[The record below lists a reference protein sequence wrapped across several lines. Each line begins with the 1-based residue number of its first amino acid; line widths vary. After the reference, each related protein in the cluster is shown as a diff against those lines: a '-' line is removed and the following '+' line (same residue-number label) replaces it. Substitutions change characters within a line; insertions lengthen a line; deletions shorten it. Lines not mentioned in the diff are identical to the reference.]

1 MDIVARGQEADPR
14 RCRPRRRGGASVT
27 AAFVYQPPNA
37 GVAAA
42 THELEVV
49 LERHPTNIE
58 AARIMALTGY
68 LGIDRRHDGSA
79 VVRVERFGRDR
90 DQILAELCD
99 QVRRLTTAP
108 ISVV

>member
-1 MDIVARGQEADPR
+1 M
-14 RCRPRRRGGASVT
+14 T

-37 GVAAA
+37 GVAA
-42 THELEVV
+42 TTQELGVV

-90 DQILAELCD
+90 EQLTAELCG
-99 QVRRLTTAP
+99 QLRRLTTAP
-108 ISVV
+108 ISVA

>member
-1 MDIVARGQEADPR
+1 
-14 RCRPRRRGGASVT
+14 VT

-42 THELEVV
+42 THELAVV

-68 LGIDRRHDGSA
+68 LGIERKHDGSA

-90 DQILAELCD
+90 EQLVTELCG
-99 QVRRLTTAP
+99 QLRRLTTAP
-108 ISVV
+108 ISVA